1 MNPQNRMFV
10 GEQMQPSQLS
20 GMIMQPDAH
29 EFVPLSA
36 TTVPKGDSFKKEQV
50 DPNETN
56 LVDEDT
62 NLTITA
68 ENRLLAATS
77 FEQMRIDSR
86 FIKAL

>member
-1 MNPQNRMFV
+1 MNPQNGMFAG
-10 GEQMQPSQLS
+10 GEMQPSQLS
-20 GMIMQPDAH
+20 GMYMHPDAH

-36 TTVPKGDSFKKEQV
+36 TTVAKDENCKKEQF
-50 DPNETN
+50 DTNETN

-62 NLTITA
+62 NLTVTA

-86 FIKAL
+86 FTRAL